1 MQVNIN
7 VMLMETSKYPFSRN
21 LRMFWKNNKSFKNKL
36 LCHMQLSITKL
47 ATHTDARF
55 PGDGGSQGIRRGM
68 RNKRISNHYCE

>member
-1 MQVNIN
+1 
-7 VMLMETSKYPFSRN
+7 
-21 LRMFWKNNKSFKNKL
+21 
-36 LCHMQLSITKL
+36 MQLSITKL